1 MILDANITNTTYCS
15 LDLMYSNDVGLT
27 IKGVVFEMGDNIPCR
42 VRLFHKSSGRLIWDV
57 VTDEHGNYVFPRLIK
72 AKYCIVAHH
81 PVSKFNA
88 VIQDNVVPK

>member
-1 MILDANITNTTYCS
+1 MILDANIKNTIYCS

-27 IKGVVFEMGDNIPCR
+27 IKGTVSEMGDNIPCR

-57 VTDEHGNYVFPRLIK
+57 ITDDQGAYIFPRLIR

-81 PVSKFNA
+81 PSSQFNA